1 MMKRALLP
9 LLVATV
15 FLGGSAG
22 ARDIK
27 TINGDVYKNIEI
39 RSHDATGIQ
48 IMHSDGVVF
57 LDFKNLSEEDQK
69 FFGYDA
75 TLYADGWKQKFEAEK
90 KRREAAELA
99 AQQAIARAKALQAQA
114 QDQANGSVPETYQ
127 PTNETPLQV
136 TIESPGYLY
145 GGYPVGGYIVPGYST
160 TVIPVHGRHGYPYYN
175 GNPGVTTPAAPV
187 TNGQWTTPGTPGLSG
202 QWKR

>member
-1 MMKRALLP
+1 MKRALLP
-9 LLVATV
+9 LLVATLL
-15 FLGGSAG
+15 LGGSAG

-39 RSHDATGIQ
+39 RSRDATGIQ
-48 IMHSDGVVF
+48 IMHSDGVAF
-57 LDFKNLSEEDQK
+57 LDFKNMGEEDQK
-69 FFGYDA
+69 YFGYDA
-75 TLYADGWKQKFEAEK
+75 TLYADGWKQKFEEEK

-114 QDQANGSVPETYQ
+114 AQDQGNGTAPETYQ
-127 PTNETPLQV
+127 PTNESPVQV

-145 GGYPVGGYIVPGYST
+145 GGYPVGGYIIPGYST
-160 TVIPVHGRHGYPYYN
+160 TVIPGRGRYGYPHYGTPGTATPAMN
-175 GNPGVTTPAAPV
+175 GQWTPAAP
-187 TNGQWTTPGTPGLSG
+187 GMSG

>member
-1 MMKRALLP
+1 MKRALLP
-9 LLVATV
+9 LLVATL

-39 RSHDATGIQ
+39 RSRDATGIQ
-48 IMHSDGVVF
+48 VMHSDGVAF
-57 LDFKNLSEEDQK
+57 LDFKNMSEEDQK
-69 FFGYDA
+69 YFGYDPA
-75 TLYADGWKQKFEAEK
+75 LYADGWKQKFEEEK

-127 PTNETPLQV
+127 PTNQTPVQV
-136 TIESPGYLY
+136 TIESPGYIY
-145 GGYPVGGYIVPGYST
+145 GGYPVGGGYIIPGYST
-160 TVIPVHGRHGYPYYN
+160 IVPGPGRYDLHSYGTPVTGTPTVPATGGQWA
-175 GNPGVTTPAAPV
+175 PAAPGM
-187 TNGQWTTPGTPGLSG
+187 NGQW
-202 QWKR
+202 RR

>member
-1 MMKRALLP
+1 MKRALLP
-9 LLVATV
+9 LLVATL
-15 FLGGSAG
+15 FLSGSAG

-27 TINGDVYKNIEI
+27 TISGDVYKNIEI
-39 RSHDATGIQ
+39 RSRDATGIQ
-48 IMHSDGVVF
+48 VMHSDGVAF

-69 FFGYDA
+69 YFGYDA
-75 TLYADGWKQKFEAEK
+75 ALYADGWKQKFEEEK

-114 QDQANGSVPETYQ
+114 QDQANGTVPETYQ
-127 PTNETPLQV
+127 PTNQTPLQV

-145 GGYPVGGYIVPGYST
+145 GGYPVGGYIIPGYST
-160 TVIPVHGRHGYPYYN
+160 AIPGRGRHDRPYYYN
-175 GNPGVTTPAAPV
+175 GNPGPVTPAAPA
-187 TNGQWTTPGTPGLSG
+187 TGGQWAPAAPGMSG